1 MMRVRTFAMPQL
13 PFFLGNIALDFY
25 HHSML
30 PKKIAFAFGIAV
42 FVGSNLNQQPVVGQ
56 QPGKDEE
63 FERAAS
69 EIASARINQALRRYW
84 NDQDGFS
91 LPPMKAEEAVSEY
104 DTERIKKLD
113 EENPTIWKSIDPIF
127 ADRYRH
133 LQAPVNDKHLKSLR
147 ATRALITEGI
157 NDAVD
162 ARGGGSTSGMLR
174 AFGGAET
181 EWILRQLYSSS
192 APSISKTQFTSKLR
206 SNIFY
211 QDSTGDPEAQRSF
224 ERAIDKF
231 RQAEATMSDAQQATF
246 RREILAYFE

>member
-1 MMRVRTFAMPQL
+1 M
-13 PFFLGNIALDFY
+13 
-25 HHSML
+25 
-30 PKKIAFAFGIAV
+30 K
-42 FVGSNLNQQPVVGQ
+42 NLNVPLPRSHQQELIKLCAGI
-56 QPGKDEE
+56 GMIKT
-63 FERAAS
+63 
-69 EIASARINQALRRYW
+69 
-84 NDQDGFS
+84 GF
-91 LPPMKAEEAVSEY
+91 
-104 DTERIKKLD
+104 RC
-113 EENPTIWKSIDPIF
+113 
-127 ADRYRH
+127 RYRH
-133 LQAPVNDKHLKSLR
+133 RQAPVNDKHLKNLR

-211 QDSTGDPEAQRSF
+211 QDSTDDPEAQRSF

-246 RREILAYFE
+246 RREILAYFDYNLAFALQSQTLVRK

>member
-1 MMRVRTFAMPQL
+1 LCFR
-13 PFFLGNIALDFY
+13 
-25 HHSML
+25 
-30 PKKIAFAFGIAV
+30 
-42 FVGSNLNQQPVVGQ
+42 
-56 QPGKDEE
+56 
-63 FERAAS
+63 
-69 EIASARINQALRRYW
+69 
-84 NDQDGFS
+84 
-91 LPPMKAEEAVSEY
+91 
-104 DTERIKKLD
+104 KKLL
-113 EENPTIWKSIDPIF
+113 SRS
-127 ADRYRH
+127 AS
-133 LQAPVNDKHLKSLR
+133 QHLKSLR